1 MIPKSPNVDAS
12 IPAALDGPAKEPIR
26 AWEEEEGM
34 PYHQVMRFQAIAA
47 IRAAVT
53 INSP

>member
-1 MIPKSPNVDAS
+1 MPS
-12 IPAALDGPAKEPIR
+12 IPAALTTAPAKEPIK

-47 IRAAVT
+47 MRAAVT